1 MKEQERWKE
10 AFGSRHFC
18 QTISNNVVTK
28 FPHIEFL
35 KKNLTTI
42 LLKRWE
48 IFIAGYMKWLQN
60 QL

>member
-1 MKEQERWKE
+1 MRIYHGSIDMKEQEGWKE

-35 KKNLTTI
+35 KKNLT
-42 LLKRWE
+42 
-48 IFIAGYMKWLQN
+48 IFAA
-60 QL
+60 

>member
-1 MKEQERWKE
+1 MLFRNTIHFVLQKE

-35 KKNLTTI
+35 KKNLT
-42 LLKRWE
+42 
-48 IFIAGYMKWLQN
+48 IFAA
-60 QL
+60 

>member
-35 KKNLTTI
+35 KKNLT
-42 LLKRWE
+42 
-48 IFIAGYMKWLQN
+48 IFAA
-60 QL
+60 